1 MSHWVSSHETL
12 ATPQWNHL
20 SEIPQSGGHRPRPV
34 TLPGHREGS
43 RALRGDQG
51 RKLNLGGIRTHQAE
65 GQGAEPLIL
74 LLQAAQ
80 LLVSRLQV
88 TGHLQGPLSKF
99 PLTGRRHLLSLQLLL
114 HQIQLP
120 GRKWRREGHCC
131 SSTRPGARCG
141 PQPFSLRVMLFILKK
156 VPLPRFQIP

>member
-1 MSHWVSSHETL
+1 M
-12 ATPQWNHL
+12 
-20 SEIPQSGGHRPRPV
+20 
-34 TLPGHREGS
+34 TLPAGH
-43 RALRGDQG
+43 QG
-51 RKLNLGGIRTHQAE
+51 RKLSLGGRPGQEVNLGGTRTHQAE

-88 TGHLQGPLSKF
+88 AGHLQGPLSKF

-120 GRKWRREGHCC
+120 ERRRRGRR
-131 SSTRPGARCG
+131 
-141 PQPFSLRVMLFILKK
+141 SLLFLH
-156 VPLPRFQIP
+156 